1 MIVLK
6 KIIKQWKNGNYNYVY
21 ETLKTK
27 NYDYTLDN
35 LVKDFSSIKSKDKS
49 SYLIYLLS
57 RENTPQNAILL
68 CDALLYTDTFFF
80 DIHPVI
86 HLFLKQSLMLHPFE
100 ISILKWI
107 ISVYDNN
114 PDSPFSHKE
123 INIYKDKL
131 NNL

>member
-1 MIVLK
+1 MISLK

-21 ETLKTK
+21 ETLKLK

-35 LVKDFSSIKSKDKS
+35 LEKDFSSIKSKDKY

-57 RENTPQNAILL
+57 KENTPQNVILL
-68 CDALLYTDTFFF
+68 CDTLLYTDTFFF

-86 HLFLKQSLMLHPFE
+86 YMFLQQSLILHPFD

-107 ISVYDNN
+107 ISVYDNH
-114 PDSPFSHKE
+114 PDSSFSHE
-123 INIYKDKL
+123 VINTYKNKL